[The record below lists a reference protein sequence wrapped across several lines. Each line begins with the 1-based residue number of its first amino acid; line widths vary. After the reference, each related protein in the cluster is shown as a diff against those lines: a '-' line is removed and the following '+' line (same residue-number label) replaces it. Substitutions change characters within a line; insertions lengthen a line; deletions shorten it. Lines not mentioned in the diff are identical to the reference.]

1 MTTASWEGLRRL
13 WSSGWM
19 EERDVTETRCRA
31 CRRNDCVGTHE
42 KTHFKRNVFGEAVV
56 LGVVEREDVD
66 KPQENRNDGPL
77 RTRLER
83 LQERAPLGRRQIGRG
98 VDHEGTNRVLPPRV
112 PRIQLEG
119 ERRVEVEKEET
130 EEIACVFYFLRG
142 RRERKRLG

>member
-1 MTTASWEGLRRL
+1 MKERRRNDHCVL
-13 WSSGWM
+13 GRVEEM

-83 LQERAPLGRRQIGRG
+83 LQEREQLGRRQIGRG

-112 PRIQLEG
+112 PRIQLER